1 MVVMVVNMEVEVVED
16 LGFILDGI
24 LWDMEGMEVR
34 MEVEV
39 VMEVIILI
47 IYMAL
52 MALKALIHLH
62 GQM

>member
-24 LWDMEGMEVR
+24 LWDMEGMEVL

-39 VMEVIILI
+39 VMEAIIMI
-47 IYMAL
+47 IYLAL
-52 MALKALIHLH
+52 MALTVLIHLH